1 MAKRLKVIQNGI
13 ENFKADFKTDAE
25 ADEWLARKIVGNNF
39 GKPERWIKDI
49 DISKDEIASAIDS
62 RGYIVTKGREEHEI
76 VDEETGEIITIP
88 AIEDIIGNEY
98 LLPAQYEIVE
108 IDLSVDQEYLLQQC
122 HEKRRRE
129 YPPISEFADAF
140 VKHMNGDSTQ
150 LEEYASKCLEIKQ
163 KHPKP

>member
-1 MAKRLKVIQNGI
+1 MAKRIKVSSLIDDREWQG
-13 ENFKADFKTDAE
+13 EFDDDVKADAWRDQQI
-25 ADEWLARKIVGNNF
+25 RKNSW
-39 GKPERWIKDI
+39 GKPERWVRVN
-49 DISKDEIASAIDS
+49 DEDVS
-62 RGYIVTKGREEHEI
+62 G
-76 VDEETGEIITIP
+76 
-88 AIEDIIGNEY
+88 AIETRTIEVLGESVVEY
-98 LLPAQYEIVE
+98 KMPAQYEIVE
-108 IDLSVDQEYLLQQC
+108 INLSVDQEYLLQQC